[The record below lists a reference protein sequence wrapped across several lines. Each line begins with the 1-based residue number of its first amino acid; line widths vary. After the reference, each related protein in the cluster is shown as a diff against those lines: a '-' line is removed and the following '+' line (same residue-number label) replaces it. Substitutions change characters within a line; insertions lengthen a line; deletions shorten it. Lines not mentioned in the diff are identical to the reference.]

1 MSESSI
7 LRLLEE
13 GLRHHVLGDD
23 EQAIACWNMLLEMEP
38 GNVKALRLL
47 EMVER
52 SRRRVP
58 HVPPPEKTPTFFAEP
73 GPAAK
78 RPSREATQQKMR
90 PPTVATG
97 ERSKSSPAA
106 TAREGS
112 KAGPVEGAHL
122 EEEIRGLLKSVEDL
136 FGLGDFSG
144 SLEVVERILVIAPNH
159 PTALDYL
166 AKNRKTLTHLYES
179 KLGSVGAKPRIV
191 LRPDEILWLNID
203 HRAGFVLSQIDG
215 AVTVDELY
223 MLSGM
228 SRMETARILA
238 ELLEDGVIAIG

>member
-1 MSESSI
+1 MIGSPI

-23 EQAIACWNMLLEMEP
+23 ERAIACWRELLELEP

-52 SRRRVP
+52 SRRRASSVP
-58 HVPPPEKTPTFFAEP
+58 SPEKTPTFFAEAQQEKTQP
-73 GPAAK
+73 HAVGPHAEVGPIA
-78 RPSREATQQKMR
+78 
-90 PPTVATG
+90 G
-97 ERSKSSPAA
+97 EGK
-106 TAREGS
+106 S
-112 KAGPVEGAHL
+112 KAGGTPAAGADGARDRDAR
-122 EEEIRGLLKSVEDL
+122 EERVAEELRGLLQSVEDL

-144 SLEVVERILVIAPNH
+144 SLEVVEKVLAIDPSH
-159 PTALDYL
+159 PAALDYL

-179 KLGSVGAKPRIV
+179 KLGSVGARPRVV

-215 AVTVDELY
+215 TVTVDELY

-238 ELLEDGVIAIG
+238 GLLEDGVIAIG